1 MDTGSDKT
9 WVQGEGCIGCFH
21 LCIGNFKSKVSLT
34 YTIVFLEYVM
44 RTFAFVVL
52 TMVMV
57 VTLWVVFHLKHSH
70 SLDVRGRCKLRK
82 CYLWG
87 WLAKWKYE
95 IYDRWKYNKRVVL
108 TLCQKWSSHL
118 LQFTQSSVVYLLLH
132 LPIRVW
138 TKLRYSILS
147 VVL

>member
-1 MDTGSDKT
+1 MNFADVTNLTKQSIKELQPFMVNYGNFYVSKVEIGATPYYAPLLMDTGSDKT

-95 IYDRWKYNKRVVL
+95 IYDR
-108 TLCQKWSSHL
+108 
-118 LQFTQSSVVYLLLH
+118 
-132 LPIRVW
+132 
-138 TKLRYSILS
+138 
-147 VVL
+147 